1 MRSNKRREVKLLR
14 KMWKVMKSFVEISPI
29 LKIKCFFFSLKE
41 MKLNLENV
49 RRGSHGLTMEFMKS
63 VPNFDMRY

>member
-1 MRSNKRREVKLLR
+1 MESDEKFCRNFSNFEN
-14 KMWKVMKSFVEISPI
+14 KM
-29 LKIKCFFFSLKE
+29 FFFSLKE